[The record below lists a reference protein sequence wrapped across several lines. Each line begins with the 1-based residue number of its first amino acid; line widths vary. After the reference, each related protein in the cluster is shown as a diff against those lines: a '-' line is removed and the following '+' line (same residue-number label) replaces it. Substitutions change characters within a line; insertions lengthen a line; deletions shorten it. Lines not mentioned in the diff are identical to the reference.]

1 MMNGTMTTKS
11 SAYSSM
17 RRAALAGTMT
27 SALALGACS
36 GGGSGGGMATT
47 PPPPTV
53 TPAPT
58 PTPTPSPTPPPA
70 TNYDTGEYRNSI
82 GPVSMNA
89 LAAYQSGATGN
100 GVVAGIVDTGI
111 DTDSE
116 EFGNRVLASS
126 RNVAGGT
133 TIDDEGG
140 HGTAV
145 AFALAGRR
153 NGVGT
158 QGVAFD
164 AKLFVARGDTPG
176 SCATESPDDDDSGCS
191 FNDNAIATGID
202 AARGAGARVINLS
215 LGGEGVGTRLRQAMA
230 AATRAGIILVVSAG
244 NDGDP
249 DPDGFAL
256 PAIDP
261 AVSNGLIIVAGSVNA
276 ADQISDFS
284 NRAGS
289 AASAYLAAVG
299 EQVRA
304 PDGDGTVYLW
314 SGTSFSAPQISGAV
328 ALLAQAFPNLT
339 GKQIVDLLFRTARD
353 AGAPGRDAIYGNG
366 ILDLTRAF
374 QPQGTTAMAGTQV
387 ATAMDVNATLSAPM
401 GDAASGGVRTV
412 VLDRYSRAFTLDLSG
427 TIRNSGP
434 QPVLANALDTG
445 RRTLGAS
452 NGTIGIAVT
461 VARQIGTT
469 GYDQLSLGLSD
480 MVRARG
486 LAASVSTRLGEHLSF
501 AIATSQSGTALAAGL
516 AGQSQ
521 PAFLIA
527 TDPTR
532 TSGFAD
538 DVAASAAIR
547 RTFGKW
553 GVSAAYES
561 GAALDRA
568 RDVAAIASARWDR
581 YGYDRLTLAL
591 DRTAGP
597 VRASAA
603 ITRLDER
610 ASVLG
615 AHFNGSLGGANAV
628 SWFADVAARA
638 DLGDGWSRGA
648 SARQGWTIARTGGA
662 ITGGGTIRTSGYAVD
677 VGREGAWA
685 SGDRIGLRISQPL
698 RVSSGGIDLTLP
710 TGWDYRTS
718 SVTRF
723 ETQRLNLAPRGREI
737 NAELGYARRLAHGNV
752 STNLYYRR
760 DPGNIAALPD
770 DYGAAV
776 RYSIG
781 L

>member
-1 MMNGTMTTKS
+1 
-11 SAYSSM
+11 
-17 RRAALAGTMT
+17 
-27 SALALGACS
+27 
-36 GGGSGGGMATT
+36 
-47 PPPPTV
+47 V
-53 TPAPT
+53 
-58 PTPTPSPTPPPA
+58 

-89 LAAYQSGATGN
+89 LAAYQRGATGS
-100 GVVAGIVDTGI
+100 GVVAGIIDTGI

-191 FNDNAIATGID
+191 FNDNAIAAGID

-215 LGGEGVGTRLRQAMA
+215 LGGEGIGTRLRQAMT
-230 AATRAGIILVVSAG
+230 AATRAGIILVISAG

-249 DPDGFAL
+249 NPDGFAM

-261 AVSNGLIIVAGSVNA
+261 AVSNGLIIIAGSVNA

-289 AASAYLAAVG
+289 AAAAYLSAVG

-304 PDGDGTVYLW
+304 PDGEGKVYLW

-339 GKQIVDLLFRTARD
+339 GKQIVELLFRSARD

-374 QPQGTTAMAGTQV
+374 QPQGTTAVAGTQV
-387 ATAMDVNATLSAPM
+387 TTSMDVNATLSAPM
-401 GDAASGGVRTV
+401 GDAASGNVQTV
-412 VLDRYSRAFTLDLSG
+412 VLDGYSRAFTLDLSG

-434 QPVLANALDTG
+434 RPVLASALDNG
-445 RRTLGAS
+445 QRTLGAS
-452 NGTIGIAVT
+452 NGKIGIAVT
-461 VARQIGTT
+461 IAPQIGTM

-480 MVRARG
+480 MARARG
-486 LAASVSTRLGEHLSF
+486 LAASVSARLGEHLSF

-516 AGQSQ
+516 SGQSQ

-527 TDPTR
+527 GDPTR

-547 RTFGKW
+547 RVFGK
-553 GVSAAYES
+553 
-561 GAALDRA
+561 
-568 RDVAAIASARWDR
+568 
-581 YGYDRLTLAL
+581 
-591 DRTAGP
+591 
-597 VRASAA
+597 
-603 ITRLDER
+603 
-610 ASVLG
+610 
-615 AHFNGSLGGANAV
+615 
-628 SWFADVAARA
+628 
-638 DLGDGWSRGA
+638 
-648 SARQGWTIARTGGA
+648 
-662 ITGGGTIRTSGYAVD
+662 
-677 VGREGAWA
+677 
-685 SGDRIGLRISQPL
+685 
-698 RVSSGGIDLTLP
+698 
-710 TGWDYRTS
+710 
-718 SVTRF
+718 
-723 ETQRLNLAPRGREI
+723 
-737 NAELGYARRLAHGNV
+737 
-752 STNLYYRR
+752 
-760 DPGNIAALPD
+760 
-770 DYGAAV
+770 
-776 RYSIG
+776 
-781 L
+781 